1 MAKGDSKDLLELSDK
16 LRDEIL
22 PQLGIKIEDRGVG
35 NAAKWKYEPNVQ
47 KLLKEIQDAKGGQDE
62 AKAKKEEAKKAA
74 AEVLR
79 KK

>member
-1 MAKGDSKDLLELSDK
+1 MAKGDAKDLYALSDK

-47 KLLKEIQDAKGGQDE
+47 KLLKEIQDSKSGQDE
-62 AKAKKEEAKKAA
+62 AKAKKDE
-74 AEVLR
+74 
-79 KK
+79 